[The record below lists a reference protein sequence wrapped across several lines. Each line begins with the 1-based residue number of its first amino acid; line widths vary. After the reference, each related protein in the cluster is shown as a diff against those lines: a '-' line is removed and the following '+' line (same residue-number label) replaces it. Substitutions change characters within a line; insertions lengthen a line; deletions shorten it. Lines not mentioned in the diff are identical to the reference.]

1 MTTKVRKTLTLDPDV
16 VEAFGDD
23 PAALSAVVNSILA
36 AEVDRRQRQA
46 ALKHFVAELIAEFGE
61 PEAAD
66 VERFKRTL
74 A

>member
-46 ALKHFVAELIAEFGE
+46 ALKQFVAELIAEFGE

-66 VERFKRTL
+66 VERFKRAL